1 MSLQTDEL
9 TTDDADAEG
18 EAEPTG
24 AVTDTPAGPARWQKV
39 LVYGIVPG
47 LALVAT
53 AGVGWLKWVDGRD
66 REAQVAAAE
75 SVAAAKD
82 STVAMLSYQPDD
94 VDKMLEGAQSRLT
107 GSFRDSYAQLIRDVV
122 IPGAKEKKIS
132 AVASV
137 PAAASVSATGTHATV
152 MVFVNQTST
161 VGNDAPV
168 NTSSVVRVNLDKV
181 DGQWLVS
188 GFDPV

>member
-24 AVTDTPAGPARWQKV
+24 AVTDTPAGPARWQKL

>member
-107 GSFRDSYAQLIRDVV
+107 GSFRDSYAQLTRDVV

>member
-1 MSLQTDEL
+1 MV
-9 TTDDADAEG
+9 AA
-18 EAEPTG
+18 
-24 AVTDTPAGPARWQKV
+24 AG
-39 LVYGIVPG
+39 L
-47 LALVAT
+47 
-53 AGVGWLKWVDGRD
+53 GWLKWVDGRD

>member
-132 AVASV
+132 AAASV

>member
-66 REAQVAAAE
+66 REAQVSAAE

>member
-9 TTDDADAEG
+9 TIDDADAE
-18 EAEPTG
+18 EVAEPTG
-24 AVTDTPAGPARWQKV
+24 VVADTPAGPARWQKV

-66 REAQVAAAE
+66 REAQVAAGE

>member
-1 MSLQTDEL
+1 
-9 TTDDADAEG
+9 
-18 EAEPTG
+18 
-24 AVTDTPAGPARWQKV
+24 
-39 LVYGIVPG
+39 
-47 LALVAT
+47 
-53 AGVGWLKWVDGRD
+53 
-66 REAQVAAAE
+66 
-75 SVAAAKD
+75 
-82 STVAMLSYQPDD
+82 
-94 VDKMLEGAQSRLT
+94 MLEGAQSRLT